1 MKSSGLNLQ
10 GEGGGGGGGKLEE
23 ERLFKAN
30 RSADGMRG
38 RGGVQNL
45 CSFMRGVLHEYRM
58 TTVYMLFYICKNTYV
73 TFICNITL
81 VKQYGALHLYN
92 NYHRRA

>member
-45 CSFMRGVLHEYRM
+45 CSFMRGVLHE
-58 TTVYMLFYICKNTYV
+58 
-73 TFICNITL
+73 
-81 VKQYGALHLYN
+81 
-92 NYHRRA
+92 